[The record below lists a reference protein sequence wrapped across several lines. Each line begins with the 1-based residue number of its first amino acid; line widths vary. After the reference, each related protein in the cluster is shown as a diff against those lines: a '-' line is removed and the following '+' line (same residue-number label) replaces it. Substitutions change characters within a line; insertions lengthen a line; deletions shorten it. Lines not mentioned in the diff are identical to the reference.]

1 MACRALSTR
10 CAKILHFRHVFGEAT
25 TTPMRTVQPA
35 RGSSYKASKLV
46 GPPSFYTDVE
56 ISTSPEEWKFVE
68 RLLPKT
74 FIPQPTLKSEYPSG
88 WKPPSESS
96 SSHPYYIERNRNHMY
111 PLYLKIQGRG
121 QIKTT
126 KLKRIQGDIWAL
138 HDDLKVYLEKRSKK
152 YVHMQIQEVSGHINI
167 KGDYVSIVEEW
178 LQDKGF

>member
-1 MACRALSTR
+1 
-10 CAKILHFRHVFGEAT
+10 
-25 TTPMRTVQPA
+25 
-35 RGSSYKASKLV
+35 
-46 GPPSFYTDVE
+46 
-56 ISTSPEEWKFVE
+56 
-68 RLLPKT
+68 
-74 FIPQPTLKSEYPSG
+74 
-88 WKPPSESS
+88 
-96 SSHPYYIERNRNHMY
+96 MY